1 MVFVSIWLES
11 RKNRKFSGVHIF
23 PLWAHWNIFLPNK
36 RETGERERTW
46 TQLYLHVTFLTSSLL
61 FFLIFFIFGFVCW
74 SILLFFNSFLINLPF
89 SLCWSFLCFRFLFN
103 WAWYMLPFLFFF
115 WLGVF
120 PFIIFFPFFSCL
132 TGFCFCTSCYFF
144 FNFFILY
151 WVWFFFFLFFFW
163 LVVCRIL
170 FYF

>member
-1 MVFVSIWLES
+1 MGFRFFLSEPT
-11 RKNRKFSGVHIF
+11 KIF
-23 PLWAHWNIFLPNK
+23 FYQIK
-36 RETGERERTW
+36 EKTGERERTW
-46 TQLYLHVTFLTSSLL
+46 TQFTSTLL
-61 FFLIFFIFGFVCW
+61 FWLLLCFFFYLFLFGFVCW

-151 WVWFFFFLFFFW
+151 WVWFFFFLFFFDW
-163 LVVCRIL
+163 LFAV
-170 FYF
+170 FYFIFN